1 MTRQSRVVRYDGGE
15 EEDLS
20 ASTIADD
27 NELPAD
33 FRHYGRRESVS
44 GPAAGVGWAGCGQE
58 NGGGEV
64 VVVGS
69 DDSKRRLFT
78 HFQTPPNTECGSL
91 M

>member
-69 DDSKRRLFT
+69 DDRPAATAFKLLPT
-78 HFQTPPNTECGSL
+78 QPGHPL